1 MDELDKK
8 AELQEL
14 IESLCDV
21 GFSKDTKK
29 VDE

>member
-1 MDELDKK
+1 MNEVDKK

-29 VDE
+29 D